1 MGERDMPPLVPKD
14 RAAGAGGITFRVLK
28 APANGHGR
36 VRRSRAVFELPE
48 IVTLARQMADTL
60 TGAVVSSCE
69 RGNSPHKWVWYSKEP
84 EEYEAILVGRTL
96 GAAGAQGNRVILP
109 VEPGWALS
117 IGDMGG
123 KITLHSEGDAL
134 PKKRHLLL
142 GFEDGRHLSVCVQ
155 GWGGIWLAEEGM
167 PAGFQEIDDRAD
179 PISDEFTYDRFK
191 ALLEDDATRGK
202 RSVKAFM
209 ASRPRI
215 SGVGNGYV
223 QDICF
228 RAKLHPKRDI
238 TTVSGRER
246 QRWYHAIRG
255 VLSDAIAAGGRDTES
270 DLFGRPGG
278 YVATLDRRAL
288 GNPCPECGTPIEKI
302 SYLGGSCYFCPRC
315 QV

>member
-1 MGERDMPPLVPKD
+1 MY
-14 RAAGAGGITFRVLK
+14 
-28 APANGHGR
+28 
-36 VRRSRAVFELPE
+36 ELPE
-48 IVTLARQMADTL
+48 IVTTAGQMAETL
-60 TGAVVSSCE
+60 TGATVASCE
-69 RGNSPHKWVWYSKEP
+69 RGNSPHKWAWYSMEP
-84 EEYEAILVGRTL
+84 EEYERILVGSSL
-96 GAAGAQGNRVILP
+96 GRATNEANRVVLP
-109 VEPGWALS
+109 VGDDWALK

-123 KITLHSEGDAL
+123 KITLHQAGEAL

-142 GFEDGRHLSVCVQ
+142 GFDDGRVLSVRVH
-155 GWGGIWLAEEGM
+155 GWGGMWLVETGQPGGWMGDE
-167 PAGFQEIDDRAD
+167 PRVD
-179 PISDEFTYDRFK
+179 PISDEFTYDCFK

-228 RAKLHPKRDI
+228 RAKLHPKRDP
-238 TTVSGRER
+238 TTISGRER

-255 VLSDAIAAGGRDTES
+255 VLSDAIERGGRDTES
-270 DLFGRPGG
+270 DLFGKPGG

-302 SYLGGSCYFCPRC
+302 QYLGGSCYFCPTC
-315 QV
+315 QA